1 MGNYKKLD
9 VWKRAH
15 ALTVNV
21 YQLTRRFPSDERF
34 GLSLQL
40 RRAAVSIES
49 NISEGSGGKS
59 DQELGRYLRIAR
71 GSAREVECQL
81 LIARDVGIIN
91 EQVWASLEIEAQGVS
106 RMLSKL
112 IDSLRVNRNRG

>member
-1 MGNYKKLD
+1 MGNYKKLE

-15 ALTVNV
+15 GLTVEV
-21 YQLTRRFPSDERF
+21 YQVTRRFPAEERF
-34 GLSLQL
+34 GLSIQL

-59 DQELGRYLRIAR
+59 DQELRRYLRMAR

-81 LIARDVGIIN
+81 LIARDVGIID
-91 EQVWASLEIEAQGVS
+91 EQVWARLEREAQGIS

-112 IDSLRVNRNRG
+112 IDSLEDGRNRG